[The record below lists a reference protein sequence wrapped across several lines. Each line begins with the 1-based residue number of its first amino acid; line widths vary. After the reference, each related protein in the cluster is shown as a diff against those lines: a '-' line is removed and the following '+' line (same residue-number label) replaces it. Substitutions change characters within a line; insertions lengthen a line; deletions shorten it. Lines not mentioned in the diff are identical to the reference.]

1 MLNLW
6 YLIFALSLINILCT
20 ASSSAQ
26 DKNNELSV
34 HEILKLI
41 ETNKNYSLAE
51 SNSDLSIAM
60 AKLKEARSVL
70 YHGSSKD
77 GKWQLQSSA
86 LKNKNGEKYWR
97 SSSKV
102 NALNLEIQ
110 ANHQYLIEAKNLVL
124 LEGMALFY
132 NLYSSELELRAK
144 NEIHA
149 LAYVKWNKSK
159 EQLDIGK
166 VSPVDVAK
174 ALMLVENTRLDYYR
188 ERSRNNTFRI
198 RLEELINQAL
208 PHELIFPPP
217 PPTITPVEVDIEK
230 FSQFVLQRNPEILAL
245 TKIAKAK
252 GFQLSEI
259 NSTSRRIDP
268 AGKFEQLCEN
278 FCGSKDHYIEPKE
291 SRLLLENRIMEAKR
305 DLFAAEERQAKA
317 ILMFKQRQ
325 VRLKAHKAIMDRD
338 NAYQRIISAKSSFD
352 FAQKKLLR
360 SQQLYSLERATSI
373 GKAMIES
380 TKAETELV
388 QATGDYLLELAGIAK
403 LLGDNPLKGL
413 EKDYLFSTIGLNTTQ
428 MESYIPKTGSGFG
441 QVDQN
446 ELNRNT
452 Q

>member
-1 MLNLW
+1 M
-6 YLIFALSLINILCT
+6 INILGT

-26 DKNNELSV
+26 DKNIELSV

-51 SNSDLSIAM
+51 ANSDLSIAM
-60 AKLKEARSVL
+60 AKLKEAKSVL
-70 YHGSSKD
+70 YPGSSKD
-77 GKWQLQSSA
+77 DKWQLQSSA
-86 LKNKNGEKYWR
+86 LKNKNGEKYRR

-102 NALNLEIQ
+102 NALNLELQ

-217 PPTITPVEVDIEK
+217 PPTTTPVEVDIEK

-259 NSTSRRIDP
+259 NSTSKIDP
-268 AGKFEQLCEN
+268 AGNFEQLCEN
-278 FCGSKDHYIEPKE
+278 FCGSKDHYVEPKE

-380 TKAETELV
+380 TKAETEVV

-428 MESYIPKTGSGFG
+428 IESYIPKTGSGFG
-441 QVDQN
+441 QVDQD

-452 Q
+452 K

>member
-1 MLNLW
+1 M
-6 YLIFALSLINILCT
+6 IF
-20 ASSSAQ
+20 
-26 DKNNELSV
+26 
-34 HEILKLI
+34 
-41 ETNKNYSLAE
+41 
-51 SNSDLSIAM
+51 
-60 AKLKEARSVL
+60 
-70 YHGSSKD
+70 
-77 GKWQLQSSA
+77 
-86 LKNKNGEKYWR
+86 
-97 SSSKV
+97 
-102 NALNLEIQ
+102 
-110 ANHQYLIEAKNLVL
+110 
-124 LEGMALFY
+124 
-132 NLYSSELELRAK
+132 
-144 NEIHA
+144 
-149 LAYVKWNKSK
+149 
-159 EQLDIGK
+159 
-166 VSPVDVAK
+166 
-174 ALMLVENTRLDYYR
+174 
-188 ERSRNNTFRI
+188 
-198 RLEELINQAL
+198 ELINQAL

-217 PPTITPVEVDIEK
+217 PPTTTPVEVDIEK

-259 NSTSRRIDP
+259 NSTSKIDP
-268 AGKFEQLCEN
+268 AGNFEQLAGNFEQLYEN
-278 FCGSKDHYIEPKE
+278 FCGSKDHYVEPKE

-428 MESYIPKTGSGFG
+428 IESYIPKTGSGFG
-441 QVDQN
+441 QVDQD

-452 Q
+452 K